1 MEKKTSESQIK
12 ASRNWKKNNRERA
25 NYLANRRS
33 ARNFIKNKATQED
46 LNELKVLIQEREE
59 QLKYME

>member
-12 ASRNWKKNNRERA
+12 ASRNWEKNNRERA
-25 NYLANRRS
+25 NYLANKRS

-46 LNELKVLIQEREE
+46 LNELKILIQEREE